1 MAEIPATGPRIQ
13 GLPVTIG
20 CGQGLPRRP
29 VAAVQETLRVFR
41 GQSAD
46 SVPEDLRAV
55 FRLMA
60 RTWLPAIHCEAA
72 RLSAAGKPP
81 PRPHFNHSLRTVSPS
96 VEWLLPQQS
105 AALTTTVESILHGM
119 DGCRQRERPNR
130 SYPRVTRRP
139 DDRWR
144 SSKKK

>member
-1 MAEIPATGPRIQ
+1 MAEIPAKGSRIQ
-13 GLPVTIG
+13 GLPATIG

-29 VAAVQETLRVFR
+29 VAAVQETVRVFR
-41 GQSAD
+41 GQSED
-46 SVPEDLRAV
+46 WVPEDLRAGL
-55 FRLMA
+55 RLMA

-81 PRPHFNHSLRTVSPS
+81 PQAHCNHGLRTFSPS

-105 AALTTTVESILHGM
+105 AALSTAVESVLHGM
-119 DGCRQRERPNR
+119 DGGRQREHPNR
-130 SYPRVTRRP
+130 SYPRDTRRP

-144 SSKKK
+144 SSKKT